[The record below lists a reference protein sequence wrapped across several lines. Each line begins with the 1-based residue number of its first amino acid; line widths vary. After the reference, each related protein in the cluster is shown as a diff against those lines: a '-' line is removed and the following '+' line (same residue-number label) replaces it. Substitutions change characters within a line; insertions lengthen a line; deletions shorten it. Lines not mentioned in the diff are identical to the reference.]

1 MILTC
6 VYMPGHVCSLAA
18 TLGDARGRPQ
28 AKSRVRCLDP
38 VVVSNKHS
46 SSNSVVKV
54 RLRRCLCKSVTL
66 MNVV

>member
-6 VYMPGHVCSLAA
+6 VYMPGHVCLLAA
-18 TLGDARGRPQ
+18 MLGDARGRPQ

-38 VVVSNKHS
+38 VVVSDKN
-46 SSNSVVKV
+46 SNNRSVVKV